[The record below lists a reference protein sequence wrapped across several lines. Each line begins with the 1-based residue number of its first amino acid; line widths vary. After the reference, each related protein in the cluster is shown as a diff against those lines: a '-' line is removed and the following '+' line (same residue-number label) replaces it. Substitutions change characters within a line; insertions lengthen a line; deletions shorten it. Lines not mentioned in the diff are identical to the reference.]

1 MTILK
6 VVCAWCGKDLGE
18 KDGQGTEGIS
28 HGICKDCLAKQLA
41 NRVEVS
47 AIHPCLVMVP
57 DERLR
62 QPSEEVIEGETLT
75 GMLGLMKEVLE
86 ACRRSGINTISIAA
100 PQVGIMKRVFIIDS
114 PSIEMVVINP
124 VVTKTSGKQVNK
136 EGCLSFPV
144 GVYYRV
150 ERPNIVKFRYQNSNG
165 FTRSMKFHD
174 IYAAAVQH
182 EIDHLDGILM
192 DDRGLPY

>member
-41 NRVEVS
+41 DRVKVS
-47 AIHPCLVMVP
+47 TIHPCLVMVP

-62 QPSEEVIEGETLT
+62 RSCEEVVEGEVLT
-75 GMLGLMKEVLE
+75 GVLGLMKEVLE
-86 ACRRSGINTISIAA
+86 ACRRAGINTISIAA
-100 PQVGIMKRVFIIDS
+100 PQVGIMKKVFIIDS

-174 IYAAAVQH
+174 IYAAAVLH
-182 EIDHLDGILM
+182 EIDHIEGILM

>member
-1 MTILK
+1 MTTLK

-41 NRVEVS
+41 NRVKVS
-47 AIHPCLVMVP
+47 TIHPCLVMVP

-62 QPSEEVIEGETLT
+62 QSCEEVVEGEVLT
-75 GMLGLMKEVLE
+75 GVLGLMKEVLE
-86 ACRRSGINTISIAA
+86 TCRRAGINTVSIAA

-124 VVTKTSGKQVNK
+124 VITKTSGKQVNK

-150 ERPNIVKFRYQNSNG
+150 ERPNIVKFRYQNING